1 MDSPHA
7 RNALLTAYAQS
18 LIKFKARQLSRK
30 PGFSRSDEEDVSQ
43 ELTAHLLTQ
52 AGLYDP
58 KRGSAN
64 TFADRVIKSAIAMLL
79 RDRRRQKRA
88 AGFTAQSLEQTYV
101 RQDQGIASLRDVLGL
116 ADLYR
121 RTGAGDDDERRAE
134 TVAAVIEAFQS
145 LPPDLQDLCRR
156 LIDGTAASAAR
167 ELGISRRQF
176 RNAIERVR
184 HHFEASGLEDS

>member
-1 MDSPHA
+1 MDSPHPRDA
-7 RNALLTAYAQS
+7 VLTAYAES

-30 PGFSRSDEEDVSQ
+30 PGFSLSDEEDVAQ

-64 TFADRVIKSAIAMLL
+64 TFADRVIKSAIAMML

-88 AGFTAQSLEQTYV
+88 AGFTAQSLEQTDV
-101 RQDQGIASLRDVLGL
+101 VQDHGIASLRDVLRPS
-116 ADLYR
+116 DLGR
-121 RTGAGDDDERRAE
+121 RTGAGDEERRAE